1 MLLFFFFTF
10 KVSVEAANK
19 FWDLSMKYV
28 PEIITLRDR
37 EQRTN
42 SIPKFISQRRNM
54 YLRYSPDVQMEFGFK
69 RKFDGSIIE
78 VTAESAPLKALQRN
92 HNYIKLY
99 EIASV
104 KVNP

>member
-1 MLLFFFFTF
+1 
-10 KVSVEAANK
+10 
-19 FWDLSMKYV
+19 
-28 PEIITLRDR
+28 
-37 EQRTN
+37 
-42 SIPKFISQRRNM
+42 M